1 MAVQV
6 SEHQSQDVDDQ
17 AKALNGWHQTYEQL
31 GAGRFSGFA
40 RQIETQDGVLLRE
53 TTNRSL
59 RERVSPPK
67 DHIAIALP
75 LRVDSG
81 AMFAGRPLGANSLV
95 FLNSEQE
102 YDLVSTGMLDLVGLC
117 VSRDMVARTLA
128 PAKLS
133 WLEKAERE
141 RSMVLNADIAQDLR
155 TLLQVLNQQTVDPEG
170 PSAGGNDSVGQAL
183 SQTVAM
189 AMSSDGVELTAVVPR
204 RADTRMKVVNRAVDF
219 MRANLHNDIG
229 VPEICSAACTS
240 RRSLQYCFEE
250 FLRCTPQ
257 AYLRALR
264 LNEARR
270 TLKLSADQPITSVAT
285 TLGFSS
291 ASHFTRH
298 YRLMFEELPSETLKF
313 NSCMPGRL

>member
-6 SEHQSQDVDDQ
+6 SEHQSKDVDDQ
-17 AKALNGWHQTYEQL
+17 AKALNGWHQSYEQL

-40 RQIETQDGVLLRE
+40 RQIETPDGVLLRE
-53 TTNRSL
+53 ITNRSL
-59 RERVSPPK
+59 REHISPPK

-75 LRVDSG
+75 LRVDPG
-81 AMFAGRPLGANSLV
+81 AVFAGRPLEANSLV

-117 VSRDMVARTLA
+117 VSREMVARSLP
-128 PAKLS
+128 PAKLA
-133 WLEKAERE
+133 WLDKAERE
-141 RSMVLNADIAQDLR
+141 RSMVLNADIAQDVR
-155 TLLQVLNQQTVDPEG
+155 SLLQVLNQQSVDPE
-170 PSAGGNDSVGQAL
+170 ALGGNDSVGRAL
-183 SQTVAM
+183 SHTVAM
-189 AMSSDGVELTAVVPR
+189 AMSSDGIELTAVVPR

-229 VPEICSAACTS
+229 VAEICAAACTS